1 MQTTTVVNGLK
12 FSNWNVEQSPISW
25 NFQFERQDAEIPR
38 EIPRESNESR
48 EIPLGTPLGI
58 PLEIPRTKFSHK
70 FKINQKQFRQSE
82 VGFYPIKMKI

>member
-1 MQTTTVVNGLK
+1 MHTTTVVNGLK

-38 EIPRESNESR
+38 EIPREISRESNESR
-48 EIPLGTPLGI
+48 EIPLG
-58 PLEIPRTKFSHK
+58 IPRTKFSHK